1 MPSKKAPPQFQKYQK
16 AASPKAGPSIAAG
29 LPASMK
35 LPSPQ
40 SMPARPQ
47 PKGPAMKPVMAKKAG
62 RGR

>member
-16 AASPKAGPSIAAG
+16 AASPKGPSIASG